1 VDATTIWALRK
12 PVVSA
17 WRKLVGFM
25 GAWTVEPIFRQAHDH
40 HVALRHW
47 QRRWVELADGIEYKL
62 HTRTGFDE
70 TGHAE
75 QSILIRN
82 SGNVQVDDMKFCVE
96 ARLGIMSYQV
106 PLTVYRLQPGR
117 VAKLVLTGLPVED
130 LFIHEERIYQT
141 YESIQVYPVQ
151 VERDRHIE
159 VYATPGIVLDPTHN
173 DLLNGEWKRWNGR
186 LYNTKALADARR
198 ENLLRLSYS
207 LCGRHG
213 LIGFDVGTLLAQALR
228 TKRYRNVPGVLMFG
242 LASSRPILNLILWT
256 RLLLRIER
264 VAFECDAS
272 MAAATEHVMHK
283 GQSAGP
289 VRVVSLEGTS
299 MTREGY

>member
-1 VDATTIWALRK
+1 MDATTIWALRK
-12 PVVSA
+12 PLVWV
-17 WRKLVGFM
+17 WRKLVGLM

-40 HVALRHW
+40 HVAIRRW
-47 QRRWVELADGIEYKL
+47 QQRWVELAEGVEYKL
-62 HTRTGFDE
+62 LTRSGFDE
-70 TGHAE
+70 AGHAE

-82 SGNVQVDDMKFCVE
+82 SGTVQVDDMKFCVE
-96 ARLGIMSYQV
+96 AKLGNLSYQV
-106 PLTVYRLQPGR
+106 PLAVYRLQPGR
-117 VAKLVLTGLPVED
+117 VAKLALTGLPVED
-130 LFIHEERIYQT
+130 LFVHEERIYQT

-151 VERDRHIE
+151 IVRDRHIE
-159 VYATPGIVLDPTHN
+159 VYATAGIVWHPTHD

-198 ENLLRLSYS
+198 DNLLRLSHS

-228 TKRYRNVPGVLMFG
+228 SRRYRNVPGVLKFG
-242 LASSRPILNLILWT
+242 LASSRPVLSMILWT

-264 VAFECDAS
+264 IAFECDAS

-283 GQSAGP
+283 SQSAGP
-289 VRVVSLEGTS
+289 VRMVPLEGAS